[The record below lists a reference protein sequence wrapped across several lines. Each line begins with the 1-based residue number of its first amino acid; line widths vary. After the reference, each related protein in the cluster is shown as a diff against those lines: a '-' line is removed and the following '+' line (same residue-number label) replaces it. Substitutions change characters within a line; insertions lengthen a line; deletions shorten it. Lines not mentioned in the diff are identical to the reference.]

1 MSPTA
6 QRATLAPHLDS
17 ENGAV
22 AVLAVLAG
30 NEAYGFL
37 LSAVRE
43 ILVPPP
49 LTEVPRAPEHILGI
63 VTVRGQI
70 ITLID
75 LPKMLHLEVEHGDA
89 YGRVLLI
96 DNGEE
101 LIGVAV
107 DRVIQVYR
115 MEPDQIEY
123 ASAMGAELSD
133 YVVGV
138 GRVPSTESSDGE
150 DMLIL
155 IDPAS
160 LFGEMK

>member
-1 MSPTA
+1 MSPGA
-6 QRATLAPHLDS
+6 QKATLAPDS
-17 ENGAV
+17 HSESGAV
-22 AVLAVLAG
+22 AVLAVSAG
-30 NEAYGFL
+30 NEAYGFP

-49 LTEVPRAPEHILGI
+49 LTEVPRAPAHVLGVI
-63 VTVRGQI
+63 SVRGQI
-70 ITLID
+70 ITTMD
-75 LPKMLHLEVEHGDA
+75 LPKLLHLEA
-89 YGRVLLI
+89 QQASPYGRIVLI

-115 MEPDQIEY
+115 MEPSQIEY
-123 ASAMGAELSD
+123 ASDMGAELSD

-138 GRVPSTESSDGE
+138 GRVSAEASGGGQ

-155 IDPAS
+155 IDPLA
-160 LFGEMK
+160 LLGE